1 MERSLA
7 ALAENPRRAS
17 NSLIIRKLQVEN
29 FRNLAAI
36 EIEPHAHLNYFEGAN
51 GAGKTSV
58 LEALVVLSRG
68 RSFRTT
74 QAAELIGPASD
85 TFRVFALTEPQRG
98 QQHRLGLERSGKRW
112 RGRKDGADL
121 SQLSQLTRSLPLILM
136 EPDSHLLVSGA
147 PEIRRRFVD
156 WGMFHVEPGF
166 LDTWR
171 RFSKA
176 LKQRN
181 AALRGSQRGVLDSLD
196 AVLAV
201 HGEQLGAFRRAHCTA
216 ITSGL
221 QQMLGELNSGLSAI
235 GVEYHDGWPGGSY
248 LEQLRSSRKRDLE
261 RGMTMSGPHR
271 ADLLLT
277 HEAAPAKAIL
287 SRGEQKVLAAAML
300 LTQAGLLSAG
310 GERPLLLLDDLA
322 SEFDRVHFDSVLG
335 RALSTGAQVWVTGT
349 RRMEQTVPCSL
360 FHVKQGR
367 VREVV

>member
-1 MERSLA
+1 M
-7 ALAENPRRAS
+7 
-17 NSLIIRKLQVEN
+17 IIRKLQVEN
-29 FRNLAAI
+29 FRNLAAV
-36 EIEPHAHLNYFEGAN
+36 EIAPHARLNYFEGAN

-74 QAAELIGPASD
+74 QAAELIGPVSE
-85 TFRVFALTEPQRG
+85 TFRVFAVAEQDRG
-98 QQHRLGLERSGKRW
+98 QAHRLGLERSGKRW
-112 RGRKDGADL
+112 RGRKDGEDL

-147 PEIRRRFVD
+147 PEVRRRFVD

-181 AALRGSQRGVLDSLD
+181 AALRGSQRDVLDSLD
-196 AVLAV
+196 EVVAA
-201 HGEQLGAFRRAHCTA
+201 HGEQLGAYRRAHCASITA
-216 ITSGL
+216 GL
-221 QQMLGELNSGLSAI
+221 QPMLAELNSGLSGIA
-235 GVEYHDGWPGGSY
+235 VDYHEGWSGGPY
-248 LEQLRSSRKRDLE
+248 LEQLRSSRTRDLD

-271 ADLLLT
+271 ADLQLT
-277 HEAAPAKAIL
+277 LDGAPARAIL

-300 LTQAGLLSAG
+300 LTQAELLRAC

-322 SEFDRVHFDSVLG
+322 SEFDHMHFDNVLR
-335 RALSTGAQVWVTGT
+335 RALALGGQVWVTGT
-349 RRMEQTVPCSL
+349 RPAALAEPFAL
-360 FHVKQGR
+360 FHVEQGL
-367 VREVV
+367 VQEVV